1 MAVFVSGQEKIT
13 KNGKNK
19 TKLKKEGFKNKL
31 TLGMRRRRSF
41 LNITK
46 NCNTNL

>member
-19 TKLKKEGFKNKL
+19 TKLKKKEKFV
-31 TLGMRRRRSF
+31 
-41 LNITK
+41 NISLVLYK
-46 NCNTNL
+46 V

>member
-19 TKLKKEGFKNKL
+19 TKLKKKKVL
-31 TLGMRRRRSF
+31 
-41 LNITK
+41 K
-46 NCNTNL
+46 TN